1 MSSLQ
6 LKARNIKCSGCAVNI
21 KNGLA
26 EIGGI
31 DSIAVDIDSGTV
43 DIQGNTIEL
52 TTITSKL
59 SELGYPV
66 IQD

>member
-6 LKARNIKCSGCAVNI
+6 LKAQNIKCAGCAANI

-26 EIGGI
+26 EMGGI
-31 DSIAVDIDSGTV
+31 DSIEVDIDTGTV
-43 DIQGNTIEL
+43 NIQGNNMELSTI
-52 TTITSKL
+52 ISKL